1 MSPTRSGYKELG
13 LELVEP
19 LQDQPRKSRRPPM
32 ADEKKDEGAGDPIK
46 ILLEEALE
54 RQRNAMM
61 DSFAQIL
68 QRLPR
73 GDASASNS
81 YSGNATPFKV
91 QVNFEIPIFEGQIDA
106 DAVDK
111 WLNLL
116 DGYFSVHEFSS
127 REKIVFALLKAAP
140 HVKDWWETYCE
151 QKDESTGSLFSAAP
165 TWNSFRDAI
174 KEQYYPVGSYEDKY
188 IKWTTLRQGRD
199 QDVPEFT
206 NIFHT
211 LRTQLGI
218 KDSELHLVLKY
229 RGCLHRYIQE
239 EMEFLEHLLT
249 RHSIPIR
256 CQNRAKVQ
264 TEEARL
270 WICKS
275 EAQRTKPRRGDPRQ
289 PVEAARKEQHHEA
302 EEGHRKVV

>member
-1 MSPTRSGYKELG
+1 MWISGIRAVCFFSVFLCMSPMRSGYKELG

-19 LQDQPRKSRRPPM
+19 LQNQPCKSRRPPM

-54 RQRNAMM
+54 RQRNVMM
-61 DSFAQIL
+61 DSFSQIL
-68 QRLPR
+68 QRLPKS
-73 GDASASNS
+73 DASAPSS
-81 YSGNATPFKV
+81 YSGNATSFKV

-174 KEQYYPVGSYEDKY
+174 KEQYYLVKSYEDKY
-188 IKWTTLRQGRD
+188 IK
-199 QDVPEFT
+199 
-206 NIFHT
+206 
-211 LRTQLGI
+211 
-218 KDSELHLVLKY
+218 
-229 RGCLHRYIQE
+229 
-239 EMEFLEHLLT
+239 
-249 RHSIPIR
+249 
-256 CQNRAKVQ
+256 
-264 TEEARL
+264 
-270 WICKS
+270 
-275 EAQRTKPRRGDPRQ
+275 
-289 PVEAARKEQHHEA
+289 
-302 EEGHRKVV
+302 